1 MDVFWAQQQEKHE
14 LSNNDKI
21 RQILSPYLILIQK
34 NLGCLYNL
42 LVDPLNDIF
51 QGIGELIHGLSGPNT
66 LSYSI
71 PNLAITNQ
79 FFISKILSF

>member
-1 MDVFWAQQQEKHE
+1 MCSEPNSKKSTSYPIMIKSGRF
-14 LSNNDKI
+14 
-21 RQILSPYLILIQK
+21 SPPSLILIQK

-71 PNLAITNQ
+71 HNLAITNQ
-79 FFISKILSF
+79 FFISKILLF